1 MEGGV
6 LPVTGFPHD
15 GDKVKEGNVHR
26 QIEHGA
32 STSNS
37 YIASIRSR
45 TLSQGY
51 TFEACKR
58 DNSRSVKVEEVDVLA
73 TAVVEVVVLARS
85 RVDGRGSRDLGDGSG
100 TCLSL
105 HEFP

>member
-1 MEGGV
+1 M

-32 STSNS
+32 STSIS
-37 YIASIRSR
+37 YITHAFV
-45 TLSQGY
+45 QGRRLGVIPL
-51 TFEACKR
+51 KR
-58 DNSRSVKVEEVDVLA
+58 ANGIVLVRCKVEEVDVLA

-85 RVDGRGSRDLGDGSG
+85 RVDGRGSRDLGSGSG
-100 TCLSL
+100 TFLSL